1 MYIIFVYNSKCD
13 GTTLNRV
20 LNNAGL
26 NEIFT
31 RNDSPQN
38 EHKRKEVHRKFMDL
52 SSSQFLPHYT
62 RILQQN
68 WLTWE
73 YRNNA
78 GLNEIFTRNDSPQNE
93 HKRKEVHWKFLDLSS

>member
-52 SSSQFLPHYT
+52 SS
-62 RILQQN
+62 
-68 WLTWE
+68 
-73 YRNNA
+73 
-78 GLNEIFTRNDSPQNE
+78 
-93 HKRKEVHWKFLDLSS
+93 